1 MGVVTGRKAIWLA
14 VLAPHPLPQKIA
26 SFVVVT
32 NERSF
37 IMRKKHH
44 GFDAKT
50 IAVMGVLVAM
60 EVILSRF
67 LSISAWNIKIG
78 FNFVPLV
85 LAAMLLGPVKAG
97 IVGALADFI
106 GATLFPI
113 GPYFP
118 GFTLTSFLMGV
129 VFGIFLYKRQ
139 NPVKITAAVAIN
151 QLVLSLL
158 LNTFWISVLY
168 GSPFGPLLL
177 TRIWQTAVLV
187 PVQLLVILII
197 SKVLMGKLSFVME

>member
-1 MGVVTGRKAIWLA
+1 
-14 VLAPHPLPQKIA
+14 
-26 SFVVVT
+26 
-32 NERSF
+32 
-37 IMRKKHH
+37 MRKRNH

-60 EVILSRF
+60 EIVLSRF

-78 FNFVPLV
+78 FSFVPLV

-97 IVGALADFI
+97 IVGALGDFL

-113 GPYFP
+113 GPYSP
-118 GFTLTSFLMGV
+118 GFTLTQFLMGV
-129 VFGIFLYKRQ
+129 VFGIFLYKKQ
-139 NPVKITAAVAIN
+139 NPAKITAAVAIN

-158 LNTFWISVLY
+158 LNTYWISKLF
-168 GSPFGPLLL
+168 GSPFRPLLI

-197 SKVLMGKLSFVME
+197 SKVLVGKLSFVME